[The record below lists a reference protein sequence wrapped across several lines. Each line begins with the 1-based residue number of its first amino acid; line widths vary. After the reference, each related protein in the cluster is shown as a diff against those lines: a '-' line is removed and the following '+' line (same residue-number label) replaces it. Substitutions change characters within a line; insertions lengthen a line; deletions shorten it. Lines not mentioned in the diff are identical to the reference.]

1 MSTAVHSFP
10 SNLDDAF
17 VFNAPL
23 GQAPKSRAQVAETP
37 RKPRAVK
44 STPAAP
50 RLESERQKSS
60 KSTRPLHF
68 IASTLRKQNATLAGC
83 ARRLGLPL
91 AEAAAQ
97 ARPDADLTL
106 SQLYAWRAVLDVPTS
121 ELLPL
126 DDVVPD
132 PIRNRALLLRTMKTA
147 RQLQDLTRGTRLEP
161 AVASLV
167 DQLIELMPELAEVPA
182 WPSVGQS
189 RAPRELGG
197 AARRVDG
204 EFSRFLEERS

>member
-1 MSTAVHSFP
+1 MSTAVHSLP

-17 VFNAPL
+17 VFGAPSVKASNSRVKSAD
-23 GQAPKSRAQVAETP
+23 APRKSRAE
-37 RKPRAVK
+37 KPTSSAQTLRPERRRSAN
-44 STPAAP
+44 ST
-50 RLESERQKSS
+50 Q
-60 KSTRPLHF
+60 PLHF

-83 ARRLGLPL
+83 ARRLGLTP

-97 ARPDADLTL
+97 IRPDADLTL

-121 ELLPL
+121 ELIPF

-147 RQLQDLTRGTRLEP
+147 RQLQNLSRGTRLEP

-167 DQLIELMPELAEVPA
+167 DQLIELMPELAETPA
-182 WPSVGQS
+182 WPTVGQS
-189 RAPRELGG
+189 RAPRETGS
-197 AARRVDG
+197 ATRRVDAD
-204 EFSRFLEERS
+204 FSRFIEERS

>member
-1 MSTAVHSFP
+1 MSTAVHSLP

-17 VFNAPL
+17 VFNAPPSPRPKVRV
-23 GQAPKSRAQVAETP
+23 QAAESPRKSRVGRSATA
-37 RKPRAVK
+37 R
-44 STPAAP
+44 SSN
-50 RLESERQKSS
+50 SERRSPS
-60 KSTRPLHF
+60 KSARPLHF
-68 IASTLRKQNATLAGC
+68 IALTLRKQNATLAGC
-83 ARRLGLPL
+83 ARRLGLTP

-97 ARPDADLTL
+97 TRPDADLTL

-126 DDVVPD
+126 EDVVPD

-147 RQLQDLTRGTRLEP
+147 RQLQDLSRGTRLEP

-182 WPSVGQS
+182 WPTVGQS
-189 RAPRELGG
+189 RAPRESGS
-197 AARRVDG
+197 AARRVDAD
-204 EFSRFLEERS
+204 FSRFLEERS

>member
-1 MSTAVHSFP
+1 MSTAVHSISP
-10 SNLDDAF
+10 NLEDAF
-17 VFNAPL
+17 VFNASL
-23 GQAPKSRAQVAETP
+23 GAAPKVRVPNAESSRKS
-37 RKPRAVK
+37 RGVK
-44 STPAAP
+44 STSPTETPNAERRP
-50 RLESERQKSS
+50 SEKSA
-60 KSTRPLHF
+60 RPLHF

-83 ARRLGLPL
+83 ARRLGLSPS
-91 AEAAAQ
+91 EAAAQ
-97 ARPDADLTL
+97 IRPDADLTL

-147 RQLQDLTRGTRLEP
+147 RQLEDLSRGTRLEP

-182 WPSVGQS
+182 WPSIGQS
-189 RAPRELGG
+189 RVPREPGG
-197 AARRVDG
+197 ATRRVDAD
-204 EFSRFLEERS
+204 FSRFLEERS

>member
-1 MSTAVHSFP
+1 MSTAVHSLP

-17 VFNAPL
+17 VFGAPSL
-23 GQAPKSRAQVAETP
+23 KAPKSRVKVAEAP
-37 RKPRAVK
+37 RKARVDK
-44 STPAAP
+44 PAPSSRPLNAER
-50 RLESERQKSS
+50 RLPS
-60 KSTRPLHF
+60 KSARPLHF

-83 ARRLGLPL
+83 ARRLGLTP

-97 ARPDADLTL
+97 TRPDADLTL
-106 SQLYAWRAVLDVPTS
+106 SQLYAWRDVLDVPTS

-126 DDVVPD
+126 ENVVPD

-147 RQLQDLTRGTRLEP
+147 RQLQDLSRGTRLEP

-182 WPSVGQS
+182 WPTVGQS
-189 RAPRELGG
+189 RAPREAGS
-197 AARRVDG
+197 ATRRVDAD
-204 EFSRFLEERS
+204 FSRFIEERS

>member
-1 MSTAVHSFP
+1 MSTAVHSLP

-17 VFNAPL
+17 VFNAPPSKAPKTRA
-23 GQAPKSRAQVAETP
+23 QAPETS
-37 RKPRAVK
+37 RKPRDVK
-44 STPAAP
+44 PASLSRP
-50 RLESERQKSS
+50 SNPERRSPLKSA
-60 KSTRPLHF
+60 RPLHF

-83 ARRLGLPL
+83 ARRLGITLS
-91 AEAAAQ
+91 EAAAQ

-121 ELLPL
+121 ELIPF

-147 RQLQDLTRGTRLEP
+147 RQLQDLSRGTRLEP

-167 DQLIELMPELAEVPA
+167 DQLIELMPELAETPA

-189 RAPRELGG
+189 RAPREPGS
-197 AARRVDG
+197 ATRRVDAD
-204 EFSRFLEERS
+204 FSRFLEERS

>member
-1 MSTAVHSFP
+1 MSTAVHSISP
-10 SNLDDAF
+10 CLDDAF
-17 VFNAPL
+17 AFDAPT
-23 GQAPKSRAQVAETP
+23 GQMTKVRAKTSESPRQPRGSQPSSSSRSPRPEERRPAKSA
-37 RKPRAVK
+37 
-44 STPAAP
+44 
-50 RLESERQKSS
+50 
-60 KSTRPLHF
+60 RPLHL

-83 ARRLGLPL
+83 ARRLGLSL

-126 DDVVPD
+126 DDLVPD
-132 PIRNRALLLRTMKTA
+132 PVRNRGLLLRTMKTA
-147 RQLQDLTRGTRLEP
+147 RRLQELSRGTRLEP

-182 WPSVGQS
+182 WPTVGQS
-189 RAPRELGG
+189 REPREPG
-197 AARRVDG
+197 AATRRVDAA
-204 EFSRFLEERS
+204 FSRFLEERS

>member
-1 MSTAVHSFP
+1 MSTAVHSLP

-23 GQAPKSRAQVAETP
+23 GQAPPSRAQVAATP
-37 RKPRAVK
+37 CKLRAAKPSSSK
-44 STPAAP
+44 
-50 RLESERQKSS
+50 SERPKPE

-83 ARRLGLPL
+83 ARRLGLTPS
-91 AEAAAQ
+91 EAAEQ
-97 ARPDADLTL
+97 IRPDSDLSL

-126 DDVVPD
+126 EDVVPD

-147 RQLQDLTRGTRLEP
+147 RQLQDLSRGTRLEP

-189 RAPRELGG
+189 RAPREFGG
-197 AARRVDG
+197 ATRRVDG